1 MMFPA
6 SWQHP
11 LCQGFTARPSRHWLP
26 QMLLLSF
33 HVGHP
38 KPFAWGL
45 MRLPGSGVSKQTW
58 EQNCLFEV
66 NSSWGNKVTCIFFI
80 TNAAEIPSFLNTSV
94 TTRPV
99 AVAVDGAAK
108 TGLGVRRWGRTG
120 IHHLP
125 HGNQESCQCG
135 MAAADLA
142 SGFAPWDA
150 GQSQSFVRSWE
161 E

>member
-1 MMFPA
+1 MP
-6 SWQHP
+6 
-11 LCQGFTARPSRHWLP
+11 
-26 QMLLLSF
+26 LLSF
-33 HVGHP
+33 RVGHP
-38 KPFAWGL
+38 KSLAWGL
-45 MRLPGSGVSKQTW
+45 MWLPGSGVSKQTW

-66 NSSWGNKVTCIFFI
+66 NSSWVNKVTCIFFI

-94 TTRPV
+94 TTHP
-99 AVAVDGAAK
+99 VAVDGAAK

-125 HGNQESCQCG
+125 HGKQESCQSG

-150 GQSQSFVRSWE
+150 GESQSFCKIMGGIGRWCLARELLYIGQSTSKGTACSYQS
-161 E
+161 